1 MFRKQNPEMQQNVLL
16 HTDSAIIIDLLASHL
31 KNNGIEVII
40 INHPNSAIVAG
51 FGTSQQDVD
60 LFIDSTYEKEAKLI
74 MSQVLS

>member
-1 MFRKQNPEMQQNVLL
+1 MRQNILL

-40 INHPNSAIVAG
+40 KNNLNSAIIAG
-51 FGTSQQDVD
+51 FGASQQDVD
-60 LFIDSTYEKEAKLI
+60 LFIDSTQEKEAKLI

>member
-1 MFRKQNPEMQQNVLL
+1 MFSKQNSEMRQNILL

-40 INHPNSAIVAG
+40 KNNLNSAIIAG
-51 FGTSQQDVD
+51 FGASQQDVD
-60 LFIDSTYEKEAKLI
+60 LFIDSTQEKEAKLI